1 MQLSYEKLA
10 LQLKNQPLARIYFIS
25 GEEIVLVQAAC
36 TAIRVAAKK
45 AGFTERQV
53 FYVDTHFNWS

>member
-53 FYVDTHFNWS
+53 FYVDTHFK